1 VSTVR
6 DIISRVRSSNKF
18 INSDDLISDRLI
30 SAELK
35 SRAILLIKRETNLR
49 KLWNTDTIFTT
60 IPCLQMKEVKLS
72 ECGDYSSDI
81 YIARSSEK
89 LPKISEGNYQYLIS
103 IVSDLESSSSIKY
116 MPIKR
121 FINRIRLGLHTKE
134 VYYWIQDQYLYITN
148 SRTKAIKIS
157 AFFEEDIPFNILYPK
172 CSECN
177 KTEAPKCPENPLDL
191 EFKCPGYLENA
202 VVEMTSDYLRK
213 TYLSTTDIKTQA
225 NQDTQKRQ

>member
-1 VSTVR
+1 MSTVR
-6 DIISRVRSSNKF
+6 DIVSRVRSANKF
-18 INSDDLISDRLI
+18 INSDDSINDRVI
-30 SAELK
+30 AAEVK

-60 IPCLQMKEVKLS
+60 IPCLRMEEVKLA

-81 YIARSSEK
+81 TISRSSEK

-103 IVSDLESSSSIKY
+103 IVSDLESSISIKY

-121 FINRIRLGLHTKE
+121 FINKIRLGLHTKE
-134 VYYWIQDQYLYITN
+134 IYYWIQDEYLYIT
-148 SRTKAIKIS
+148 SSKVKAVKIV
-157 AFFEEDIPFNILYPK
+157 AFFEEDIPFDILYPK

-177 KTEAPKCPENPLDL
+177 KTEAPKCPDNPLDL
-191 EFKCPGYLENA
+191 DFKCPGYLENA

-213 TYLSTTDIKTQA
+213 TYLSTTDIKTQS